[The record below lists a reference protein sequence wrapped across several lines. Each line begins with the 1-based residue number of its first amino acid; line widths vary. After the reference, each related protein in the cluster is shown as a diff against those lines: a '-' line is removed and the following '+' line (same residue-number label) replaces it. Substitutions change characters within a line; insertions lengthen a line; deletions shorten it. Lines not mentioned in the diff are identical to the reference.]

1 MRRIVPISPMQ
12 GNVPLSFTALSYDG
26 RLVLTVRAAP
36 ALYPQ
41 LPAVRASLDAGL
53 AEFADLGRG

>member
-1 MRRIVPISPMQ
+1 MQ